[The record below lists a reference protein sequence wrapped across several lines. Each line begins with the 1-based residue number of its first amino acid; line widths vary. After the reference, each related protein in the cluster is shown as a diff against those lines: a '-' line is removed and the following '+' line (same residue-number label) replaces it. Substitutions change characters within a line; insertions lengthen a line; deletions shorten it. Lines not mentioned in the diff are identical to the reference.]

1 MSLQILHLV
10 SILLMANIFEWCAYF
25 VLIYILSLMKT
36 LKELGEM
43 RYAYRKK
50 VRLQKY
56 NNIES
61 RMAFSKINFR
71 KVYILRSAAVMNPGK
86 LLILPKDHIHL
97 YQYISHLSY
106 INIFALL
113 ICAYHGKIMEKFG
126 SFTYFSPRLDFMSPR
141 LRLTPL
147 PGVGAVPRF
156 IEILKADTTISYPY
170 HLDFFNLLI

>member
-56 NNIES
+56 KNIES
-61 RMAFSKINFR
+61 RMAFSKINFQE
-71 KVYILRSAAVMNPGK
+71 SAHTNLAP
-86 LLILPKDHIHL
+86 
-97 YQYISHLSY
+97 
-106 INIFALL
+106 
-113 ICAYHGKIMEKFG
+113 
-126 SFTYFSPRLDFMSPR
+126 PR
-141 LRLTPL
+141 
-147 PGVGAVPRF
+147 
-156 IEILKADTTISYPY
+156 
-170 HLDFFNLLI
+170 